1 MFHLVA
7 SQDLFRTTNQVTH
20 VIDGCGFITGQV
32 TITLNCQEPEDIQLR
47 PKSAAEYLART
58 LSVLIYCRLDSV
70 GRRIHFKLVKEFSI

>member
-1 MFHLVA
+1 MRDKNVFHLVA

-58 LSVLIYCRLDSV
+58 LSVFVSCQFANV
-70 GRRIHFKLVKEFSI
+70 GRQIHIK